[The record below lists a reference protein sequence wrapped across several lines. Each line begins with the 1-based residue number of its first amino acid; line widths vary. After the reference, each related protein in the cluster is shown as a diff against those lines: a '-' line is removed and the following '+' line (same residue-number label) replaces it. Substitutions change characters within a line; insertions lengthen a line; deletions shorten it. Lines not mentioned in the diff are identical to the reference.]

1 MPNQAKLL
9 PNQRT
14 HAININSKLKYIG
27 LRLNRNMPVET
38 NFVEPL
44 KSRGLMEVLHI
55 MNCIT
60 LLKAIKNE
68 REITKTITE
77 KWTE

>member
-1 MPNQAKLL
+1 
-9 PNQRT
+9 
-14 HAININSKLKYIG
+14 
-27 LRLNRNMPVET
+27 MPVET